1 MVKIFFLASGVG
13 FSELCRIVMT
23 FCHISVSR
31 IFEQNPTEICV
42 EVSRAR
48 LDVLDDFSVGRCTA
62 RLLILPRR

>member
-1 MVKIFFLASGVG
+1 MVKIFFPASGVG

-42 EVSRAR
+42 EVWMTFFAVRR
-48 LDVLDDFSVGRCTA
+48 LCLRS
-62 RLLILPRR
+62 ILPRR